1 MDRRWRKI
9 WEHVQVDADLS
20 FSQVS
25 QRNFAGVCQE
35 IFYTFEVVLWQY
47 RDICSVMMAWTG
59 ESLG

>member
-9 WEHVQVDADLS
+9 GEHVQVDPNLS

-35 IFYTFEVVLWQY
+35 IFYTLEVVLWQY
-47 RDICSVMMAWTG
+47 RDICSLMMPWIG